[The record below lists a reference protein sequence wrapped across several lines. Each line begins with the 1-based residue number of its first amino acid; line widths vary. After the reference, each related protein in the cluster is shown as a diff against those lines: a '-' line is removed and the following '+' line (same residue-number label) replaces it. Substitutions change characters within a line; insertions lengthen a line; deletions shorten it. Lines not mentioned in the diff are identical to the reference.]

1 VKEDYIRD
9 DCGLSGLC
17 WSGSEAVES
26 RERVNMFG
34 GIQTINTYMQAPMKL
49 LYEFALARQILLP
62 MQIRHDEMRTG
73 RLPKHV

>member
-1 VKEDYIRD
+1 M
-9 DCGLSGLC
+9 L
-17 WSGSEAVES
+17 
-26 RERVNMFG
+26 G

-62 MQIRHDEMRTG
+62 MQIKHDAMRTG